1 MSNIEDI
8 EIEYNSIFGYWV
20 DKINNTRYCI
30 EISNHWESRMHTNNA
45 NISRNQKQQR
55 QRFSKTVSNLSL
67 GSSILLMFRIVICA
81 ECGKKQLCCGNVRY
95 NEAVLVCLFCVILP
109 STSNVNPFFI
119 TSHLTNTHTHTHQH
133 RSARMKFNMKQHILH
148 ATHISVYY
156 LPLWNVFWFSILLV
170 IPSVWDVGNTQTQP
184 NNIDFVVAKVKQ

>member
-119 TSHLTNTHTHTHQH
+119 TSHLTNTHIHTPTSFSSDEIQYEATHLACHTHICLL
-133 RSARMKFNMKQHILH
+133 F
-148 ATHISVYY
+148 T
-156 LPLWNVFWFSILLV
+156 PLKCVLIF
-170 IPSVWDVGNTQTQP
+170 
-184 NNIDFVVAKVKQ
+184 DFVGYSFGLGCWKYANTTE